1 MASDRREV
9 RFRPDESSTPTYSTK
24 PRFRM
29 NVSPDSSMSSDG
41 NAPVPSS
48 KRSLYPRKI
57 ETFLSVPVAPNFDF
71 INMMPPVTPIPRVR
85 DPSIQRTPR
94 NGMPALPYTS
104 PAPPAFTPHI
114 NHHHPHPEFPLFY
127 AQAPRIMADQGTQ
140 TVPGEEDAV
149 LDLRSQ
155 LALDFAG
162 NIFDGIIPDTM
173 IGGRQRKAFN
183 WPKGIEI
190 GPEDRLL
197 VVLRA
202 IKKAGFSTLG
212 SFLRRPFETTS
223 NITSTLLF
231 ISPLLHFSRPR
242 NTQQQTIPS
251 PLLT

>member
-1 MASDRREV
+1 
-9 RFRPDESSTPTYSTK
+9 
-24 PRFRM
+24 
-29 NVSPDSSMSSDG
+29 
-41 NAPVPSS
+41 
-48 KRSLYPRKI
+48 
-57 ETFLSVPVAPNFDF
+57 
-71 INMMPPVTPIPRVR
+71 
-85 DPSIQRTPR
+85 
-94 NGMPALPYTS
+94 
-104 PAPPAFTPHI
+104 
-114 NHHHPHPEFPLFY
+114 
-127 AQAPRIMADQGTQ
+127 MADQGTQ
-140 TVPGEEDAV
+140 TVHEEDAV

-212 SFLRRPFETTS
+212 SFFLRRPFETTS
-223 NITSTLLF
+223 SITSTLLF